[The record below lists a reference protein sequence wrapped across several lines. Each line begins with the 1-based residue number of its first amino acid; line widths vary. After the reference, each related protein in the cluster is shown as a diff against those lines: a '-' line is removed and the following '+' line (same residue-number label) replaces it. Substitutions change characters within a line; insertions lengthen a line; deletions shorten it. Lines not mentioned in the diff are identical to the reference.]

1 MLIQDEFGKSGNYF
15 DCAHFLT
22 FVPLLDF
29 WHFVIAVIFD
39 HYLEWKGDHRFGYSI
54 SELASP
60 VTGSRVQKDRHSST
74 ESRTSTR
81 SVGILIK
88 LMF

>member
-39 HYLEWKGDHRFGYSI
+39 HYLESGKGIIDSVTRFQS
-54 SELASP
+54 LLP
-60 VTGSRVQKDRHSST
+60 Q
-74 ESRTSTR
+74 
-81 SVGILIK
+81 
-88 LMF
+88 